1 MLKAYPI
8 RFIEVDGHARC
19 WALLD
24 ACEYF
29 LQQSSNGNVASSTHS
44 DYKKHCTVKFLAACD
59 SIGCTWDGSVPDGN
73 PGKASDPVMTRDTKI
88 LRQIPFG
95 FTGKV
100 DKGFIVD
107 NEAAAEG
114 VHVDRPQK
122 RLKKQ
127 VQQTSVETAQTQKCG
142 NS

>member
-1 MLKAYPI
+1 
-8 RFIEVDGHARC
+8 
-19 WALLD
+19 
-24 ACEYF
+24 
-29 LQQSSNGNVASSTHS
+29 
-44 DYKKHCTVKFLAACD
+44 
-59 SIGCTWDGSVPDGN
+59 
-73 PGKASDPVMTRDTKI
+73 MTRDTKI

-114 VHVDRPQK
+114 VYVDRPQK

-127 VQQTSVETAQTQKCG
+127 VQQTSVETAQMQKCG
-142 NS
+142 NLCIIIENVNGGSNLASAISIFSSCACSLV